1 MATPFQKTD
10 EFISI
15 GFHLQNNL
23 MNYVF
28 MNPSGRFQMKLH
40 FPEFLTIKSS
50 HVMVL
55 ANGLWAAVITS
66 SHLSGPLKNVRC
78 SLLYTHS
85 FLSRDI
91 EAETLVEHLASGL
104 NSI

>member
-1 MATPFQKTD
+1 MAAPFHKTD

-28 MNPSGRFQMKLH
+28 TNPSGRFQLKLH
-40 FPEFLTIKSS
+40 FPEFLAIKSS

-55 ANGLWAAVITS
+55 ANGIWAAVITS
-66 SHLSGPLKNVRC
+66 SLLLGPLKNVLVQY
-78 SLLYTHS
+78 SIYTLILFPHGM
-85 FLSRDI
+85 LKQK
-91 EAETLVEHLASGL
+91 L
-104 NSI
+104 